1 MPRTSRPTSP
11 GSSPAR
17 SGSNTPI
24 CKRSL
29 GAVDDEKGIAGKL
42 VFKGSRVN
50 GEITPQL
57 WGTFDYGI
65 PLPIPHS
72 SVWLRTAAGAA
83 DGSKNETVANFYFG
97 GFGNNY
103 VDDKSIKRYHE
114 YYSMPGFG
122 IDEISGLNFVKELV
136 EWNVPPYV
144 FESAGTPGLYLNWL
158 RPSVFAAGLVD
169 GTGERLA
176 AQGLRERRRAGRSAL
191 QRPALVRHDAVG
203 RLRGRFSGIPTR
215 RHEWMISLKI
225 M

>member
-1 MPRTSRPTSP
+1 M
-11 GSSPAR
+11 
-17 SGSNTPI
+17 
-24 CKRSL
+24 
-29 GAVDDEKGIAGKL
+29 
-42 VFKGSRVN
+42 N

-158 RPSVFAAGLVD
+158 RPSVFVAGLWTD
-169 GTGERLA
+169 PAKALA
-176 AQGLRERRRAGRSAL
+176 AQGLRKRRRAGGFAL

-203 RLRGRFSGIPTR
+203 WLRGWLPGIATR
-215 RHEWMISLKI
+215 RRRVDDLAEDHVSAFAAGHVD
-225 M
+225 